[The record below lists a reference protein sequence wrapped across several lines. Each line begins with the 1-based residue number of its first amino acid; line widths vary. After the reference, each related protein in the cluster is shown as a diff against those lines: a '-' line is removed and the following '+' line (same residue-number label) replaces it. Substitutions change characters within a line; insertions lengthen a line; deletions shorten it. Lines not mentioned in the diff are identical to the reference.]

1 MCGAGVGEGRG
12 TLRYKGV
19 ERIRELGITPR
30 DFGTITPSQTI
41 TEVFGIVEKLRRL
54 LHALR
59 V

>member
-1 MCGAGVGEGRG
+1 MVLGWGEGRG
-12 TLRYKGV
+12 TLRYQGV

-30 DFGTITPSQTI
+30 DFGTTTPSQTI
-41 TEVFGIVEKLRRL
+41 TEVFGVVEKLRRL